1 MSFINYQAREINAK
15 IVYFGSPNGGKST
28 NLNSIYSRI
37 SPDSKGKLLAV
48 ASTDMDQTIFFDFLP
63 ADLPDVRGFKVRI
76 HVYTVK
82 SERVYTQS
90 LLKNLKGADG
100 VVLVVDSDPA
110 SQEANQQARADL
122 ESMLKESGSDI
133 ATMPYVIQYNKRD
146 LPGVPTVAELRAQLN
161 TAGVADFEAVA
172 TTGTGVWETLKSIT
186 KPVHAKL
193 KR

>member
-15 IVYFGSPNGGKST
+15 IVYFGSPNGGKLT
-28 NLNSIYSRI
+28 NLNNIYSRLGA
-37 SPDSKGKLLAV
+37 DSKGKMISL
-48 ASTDMDQTIFFDFLP
+48 TEETYQTIFFDFLP

-76 HVYTVK
+76 HVYMVK
-82 SERVYTQS
+82 GERIYTQS
-90 LLKNLKGADG
+90 LLKSLKGADG

-122 ESMLKESGSDI
+122 ETMLKESGSDI

-146 LPGVPTVAELRAQLN
+146 LPGAPTVAELRAQLN

-186 KPVHAKL
+186 KLVHAKL

>member
-15 IVYFGSPNGGKST
+15 IVYFGSPNGGKLT
-28 NLNSIYSRI
+28 NLNNIYSRLGA
-37 SPDSKGKLLAV
+37 DSKGKMISL
-48 ASTDMDQTIFFDFLP
+48 TEETYQTIFFDFLP

-76 HVYTVK
+76 HVYMVK
-82 SERVYTQS
+82 GERIYTQS
-90 LLKNLKGADG
+90 LLKSLKGADG

-122 ESMLKESGSDI
+122 ETMLKESGSDI

-172 TTGTGVWETLKSIT
+172 TAGTGVWETLKSIT
-186 KPVHAKL
+186 KLVHAKL